1 MGCIAI
7 GGPQGGRCAHHVRSR
22 GFACPERADAWQEAV
37 SRTVLPVTCRFLDPE
52 DHRGRLT
59 SMPLGCGELTEA
71 TYSAMT
77 VGRCRRLIRRDDPEV
92 YELVLVT
99 HGGQGVE
106 QQRRQAQ
113 VRPGEMVLCDSSLPF
128 TARTAVTSSLSG
140 ALVLRL
146 PHQLVRLPRSRLRD
160 LLAVPLPVTSGL
172 GKVLAGLLRGL
183 VDEYT
188 SLSPHDVTRTG
199 QSAVDLAGAVLGHFT
214 DTDARLEP
222 DSQRRVLF
230 IKCAALVERH
240 LADPSL
246 SPAAV
251 ARALGISLRYLQL
264 VFQDQGTTPS
274 TFILERRLARC
285 RRDLAD
291 PALLSVPVHAIG
303 ARWGFPR
310 SSEFSRAFR
319 RREGVPPGGYRML
332 VGGSGS
338 SADGDG
344 DASPPRRGGAGSAGG
359 VRIDPVRA

>member
-1 MGCIAI
+1 M
-7 GGPQGGRCAHHVRSR
+7 
-22 GFACPERADAWQEAV
+22 
-37 SRTVLPVTCRFLDPE
+37 
-52 DHRGRLT
+52 
-59 SMPLGCGELTEA
+59 
-71 TYSAMT
+71 
-77 VGRCRRLIRRDDPEV
+77 
-92 YELVLVT
+92 
-99 HGGQGVE
+99 
-106 QQRRQAQ
+106 
-113 VRPGEMVLCDSSLPF
+113 
-128 TARTAVTSSLSG
+128 
-140 ALVLRL
+140 
-146 PHQLVRLPRSRLRD
+146 
-160 LLAVPLPVTSGL
+160 PLPVASGL

-214 DTDARLEP
+214 DTDARLAP

-230 IKCAALVERH
+230 MKCAALVERH

-246 SPAAV
+246 SPAV
-251 ARALGISLRYLQL
+251 VERALGISLRYLQL

-319 RREGVPPGGYRML
+319 KREGVPPGGYRL
-332 VGGSGS
+332 LARGRR
-338 SADGDG
+338 AQETGDG
-344 DASPPRRGGAGSAGG
+344 GAPPPRRAGAGSPGG
-359 VRIDPVRA
+359 VRPSPVSACPAGSAVVAS